1 MERKQFLQTLTSVSL
16 GAMSMKAEQFV
27 RQFEH
32 AAGSEKMP
40 LLFVGHGDPRNALRN
55 NAFTQSLARIGTE
68 ISAHQVPRAVLV
80 VSAHWLTRGSYVCAH
95 PQPETIYDFGGF
107 EQAMYEIQYPAP
119 GAPAIAQEIAAAIPE
134 VEATEQ
140 WGLDHGAWTVLKH
153 IFPQAEIPVFQLSID
168 YHKPMQYHYDLAR
181 NLRFLRKKGV
191 LILGSGNIVHNL
203 RISIPKLMGGDET
216 PFDWAVEFDEW
227 VKGRIEH
234 RDFQAL
240 VDYEQQGNIARM
252 AVPTVD
258 HYVPMLYNLAL
269 IDAEDE
275 ITHEYE
281 EVSYG
286 GMSMRTFR
294 VG

>member
-1 MERKQFLQTLTSVSL
+1 MTL
-16 GAMSMKAEQFV
+16 
-27 RQFEH
+27 
-32 AAGSEKMP
+32 
-40 LLFVGHGDPRNALRN
+40 GDLSRRCTKFN
-55 NAFTQSLARIGTE
+55 
-68 ISAHQVPRAVLV
+68 
-80 VSAHWLTRGSYVCAH
+80 
-95 PQPETIYDFGGF
+95 
-107 EQAMYEIQYPAP
+107 
-119 GAPAIAQEIAAAIPE
+119 IP
-134 VEATEQ
+134 
-140 WGLDHGAWTVLKH
+140 HTVLKN

-234 RDFQAL
+234 RDFQPL